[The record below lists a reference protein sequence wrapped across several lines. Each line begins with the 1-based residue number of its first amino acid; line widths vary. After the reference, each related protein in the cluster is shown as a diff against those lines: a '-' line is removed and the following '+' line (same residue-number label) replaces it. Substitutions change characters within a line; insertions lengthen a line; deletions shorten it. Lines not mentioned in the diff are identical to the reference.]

1 VSFFLG
7 LGCFFR
13 GFTLLARAPGA
24 LPLALVPA
32 GVALAISAGFLSLV
46 FLWVP
51 DWVEQWVGTGG
62 FWVGVLKVIATATAA
77 VLSVLVALALAQPAS
92 GPALEGIVR
101 RVERELGAPPS
112 PESPF
117 LVEVLRSAG
126 SAAIGLGAAITSFVV
141 LFLLGLIPGA
151 VVVTVPLQFIAAA
164 FCIGWDVCDFPLGIR
179 GATLSERLS
188 FVAANAR
195 AVLGLS
201 AGVALCSVIP
211 CGLLLVLPVG
221 VAGATALVHEI
232 TQRGGGS
239 RPALPPVPIS
249 PH

>member
-1 VSFFLG
+1 MSFFLG
-7 LGCFFR
+7 VACFFR

-32 GVALAISAGFLSLV
+32 VVALAISAGFLSLV
-46 FLWVP
+46 LLWVP
-51 DWVEQWVGTGG
+51 DWVAAWVGIGG
-62 FWVGVLKVIATATAA
+62 FWGALLKVVATATAA

-101 RVERELGAPPS
+101 RVERELGNPEP

-126 SAAIGLGAAITSFVV
+126 SAALGLGAAIVSFIA
-141 LFLLGLIPGA
+141 LFALGLIPGA
-151 VVVTVPLQFIAAA
+151 VVVTVPLQFLAAA
-164 FCIGWDVCDFPLGIR
+164 FCIGWDVCDYPLGVR
-179 GATLSERLS
+179 GVPLSERLT
-188 FVAANAR
+188 FVARNAR

-201 AGVALCSVIP
+201 TGVAVCTLIP
-211 CGLLLVLPVG
+211 CGLFLVLPVG

-232 TQRGGGS
+232 SQRTGGTS
-239 RPALPPVPIS
+239 PALPARRIR
-249 PH
+249 